1 MTCDNGIAAYNQV
14 EYAKSLGMT
23 IIVTDHHEVPYT
35 ETEQGREYIIP
46 KADAVINHK
55 QKDCGYPF
63 KELCGAMVAFQLISA
78 LTESYGISKRD
89 VYRYFHMLLW
99 QLYVT

>member
-1 MTCDNGIAAYNQV
+1 
-14 EYAKSLGMT
+14 MT

-63 KELCGAMVAFQLISA
+63 KELCGAIGALQLISA

-89 VYRYFHMLLW
+89 VYRLLPYAA
-99 QLYVT
+99 LATIVT